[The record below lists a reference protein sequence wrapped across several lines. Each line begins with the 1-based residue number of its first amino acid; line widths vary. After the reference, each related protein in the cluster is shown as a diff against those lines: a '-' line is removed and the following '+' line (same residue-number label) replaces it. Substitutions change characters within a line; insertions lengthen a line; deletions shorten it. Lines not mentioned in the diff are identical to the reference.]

1 MQKSLFGSQYEKL
14 QMQDADVYLLQ
25 EWIKPDTS
33 RKLLEHF
40 KRELVWSQPEITLF
54 GKRMKVPRLQAW
66 YGEPDAGYSYS
77 GLFMQ
82 PMPWEDKLLQLKRY
96 CEQTCDVAFNSVLV
110 NLYRDGQDSMGM
122 HADDEPEL
130 GVDPVIASV
139 SLGASRNFDFKH
151 RQSGEKKRIVLRDGS
166 LLIMRGRTQRFWQH
180 GINKTKKPIPE
191 RINFTFRHV
200 KPQSI

>member
-25 EWIKPDTS
+25 EWIKPEMS

-66 YGEPDAGYSYS
+66 YGEPDVGYSYS
-77 GLFMQ
+77 GLFML

-130 GVDPVIASV
+130 GVEPVIASV

-151 RQSGEKKRIVLRDGS
+151 RQSGEKKRVVLQDGS
-166 LLIMRGRTQRFWQH
+166 LLIMRGRTQHFWQH
-180 GINKTKKPIPE
+180 GINKTKKPISE